1 VTFHAMRRLGDI
13 LELKDADRALAS
25 CAIAGLAFDSRKTTP
40 GDVFFALAGAKDDG
54 LRHVDEAVKNG
65 AAAIVAERW
74 AETPNTAF
82 VHVADARAALAH
94 AAARF
99 YPGQPETIVAVTG
112 TSGKTSVAAFVR
124 QIWQALG
131 FEAASIGTIG
141 VVSRPLTVYGSL
153 TTPDPIALHE
163 LLDRLAANGVTNLAL
178 EASSHGLDQ
187 KRLDGV
193 RLAAGA
199 FTNLTRDHMDY
210 HATVEDYLAVKLRLF
225 QDLLRDGAPAIIDA
239 DSVIAPR
246 VIAAAQAAGLQV
258 ITVGVRGETIHLN
271 ALARDGLS
279 SVLGLQFGGRSW
291 RVKFPLVG
299 DFQVSN
305 ALVAAGLC
313 IATGSKADAVFKA
326 LEALEGAPGRLERIG
341 DIRGASVFVDYAHKP
356 DALEK
361 AIGAL
366 RPFVRAR
373 LILVFGCGGDR
384 DPGKRP
390 IMGEIAARCADIT
403 IVTDDNPRS
412 ENPAAIRAQILAA
425 APSAIETGDRAEA
438 IRESVAMLRE
448 GDALLIAGKGH
459 ETGQIVGDKTLPF
472 SDADEA
478 RAALK
483 EAA

>member
-1 VTFHAMRRLGDI
+1 MKRLGDI

-25 CAIAGLAFDSRKTTP
+25 RAIAGLAFDSRKTAP

-54 LRHVDEAVKNG
+54 LKHVGEAVRKG

-74 AETPNTAF
+74 TETPDAAF
-82 VHVADARAALAH
+82 VQVPDARAALAD

-99 YPGQPETIVAVTG
+99 YPRQPETIVAVTG

-124 QIWQALG
+124 EIWQALG
-131 FEAASIGTIG
+131 KEAASIGTIG

-163 LLDRLAANGVTNLAL
+163 LLDRLAANGVTNLAI

-210 HATVEDYLAVKLRLF
+210 HATVEDYLKAKLRLF
-225 QDLLRDGAPAIIDA
+225 RDLLRDGAPAVIDA
-239 DSVIAPR
+239 DSAIAP
-246 VIAAAQAAGLQV
+246 QV
-258 ITVGVRGETIHLN
+258 IEAARGRGLDVVTVGANGETIRLVS
-271 ALARDGLS
+271 AERDGLS
-279 SVLGLQFGGRSW
+279 SALDLQFGGRSF
-291 RVKFPLVG
+291 RVKFPLAG
-299 DFQVSN
+299 DFQISN

-313 IATGSKADAVFKA
+313 IATGSDADAVFDA
-326 LEALEGAPGRLERIG
+326 LQKLEGAPGRLERVG
-341 DIRGASVFVDYAHKP
+341 DSRGASVFVDYAHKP

-361 AIGAL
+361 ALAAL
-366 RPFVRAR
+366 RPFVPGR
-373 LILVFGCGGDR
+373 LVLVFGCGGDR
-384 DPGKRP
+384 DAGKRP
-390 IMGEIAARCADIT
+390 IMGEIAARCADIA

-412 ENPAAIRAQILAA
+412 EKPEAIRKQILAA
-425 APSAIETGDRAEA
+425 APLAIEIGDRAAA
-438 IRESVAMLRE
+438 IRAGVSMLLG

-483 EAA
+483 EAQ

>member
-1 VTFHAMRRLGDI
+1 MRRLGDI

-25 CAIAGLAFDSRKTTP
+25 HAIAGLAFDSRKTAP
-40 GDVFFALAGAKDDG
+40 GDVFFALAGMKDDG
-54 LRHVDEAVKNG
+54 LKHVGEAVAKG

-74 AETPNTAF
+74 AETSHAAF
-82 VHVADARAALAH
+82 VKVADARAALAH

-99 YPGQPETIVAVTG
+99 YRRQPETIVAVTG
-112 TSGKTSVAAFVR
+112 TSGKTSVVSFVR

-131 FEAASIGTIG
+131 REAASIGTIG

-153 TTPDPIALHE
+153 TTPDPIALHQ
-163 LLDRLAANGVTNLAL
+163 LLDRLAASGVTSLAI

-187 KRLDGV
+187 KRLDGL

-210 HATVEDYLAVKLRLF
+210 HATVEEYLAAKLRLF
-225 QDLLRDGAPAIIDA
+225 QDLLPDGAPAVIDA
-239 DSVIAPR
+239 DSAIAPP
-246 VIAAAQAAGLQV
+246 VIAAARARRLNAV
-258 ITVGVRGETIHLN
+258 TVGVKGETIRLN
-271 ALARDGLS
+271 SAARDGLS
-279 SVLGLQFGGRSW
+279 SMLELQFGGRSR

-299 DFQVSN
+299 DFQISN

-313 IATGSKADAVFKA
+313 IATGSEADAVFEA
-326 LEALEGAPGRLERIG
+326 LQTLEGAPGRLELIG
-341 DIRGASVFVDYAHKP
+341 DARGATVFVDYAHKP

-361 AIGAL
+361 AIAAL
-366 RPFVRAR
+366 RPFVRGR
-373 LILVFGCGGDR
+373 LVLVFGCGGDR
-384 DPGKRP
+384 DPGKRS
-390 IMGEIAARCADIT
+390 IMGEIAARCADVT

-425 APSAIETGDRAEA
+425 APSAIEIGDRAAA
-438 IRESVAMLRE
+438 IRAGVAMLCD

-459 ETGQIVGDKTLPF
+459 ETGQIVGDRTLPF

-478 RAALK
+478 GAALK
-483 EAA
+483 EAP